1 MVKRG
6 TKKPRKIA
14 KTDRFLLIEKAL
26 RKRTKADLIETILMI
41 AKDHPVVALDVEKP
55 RDLLVV
61 DVSSATDRATDFDE
75 RMINHNFDVDWQ
87 AYEDVQNGL
96 AQLIKLGHLEDAKS
110 LALKLMKDGSYQVE
124 SSDEGL
130 TTDEISDCLKPV
142 IRAVKAVGG
151 DQAAKWAFE
160 MQVSRWRPCLRSA
173 TQRRSRTRGSD
184 STNNRCSRGHHCH

>member
-1 MVKRG
+1 MVKKG

-14 KTDRFLLIEKAL
+14 KTDRFPLIEKVL
-26 RKRTKADLIETILMI
+26 RKRTKADLIEMILMI
-41 AKDHPVVALDVEKP
+41 AKDHPVVARELESRLDVEKP
-55 RDLLVV
+55 LDLLVV
-61 DVSSATDRATDFDE
+61 DVSSAIDRATDFDE

-96 AQLIKLGHLEDAKS
+96 SQLIKLGHLEDAKS

-130 TTDEISDCLKPV
+130 MTDEMSDCLKPV

-160 MQVSRWRPCLRSA
+160 MQVADRVGFICDVELAELRD
-173 TQRRSRTRGSD
+173 GS
-184 STNNRCSRGHHCH
+184 

>member
-14 KTDRFLLIEKAL
+14 KTDRFPLIEKAL

-41 AKDHPVVALDVEKP
+41 AKDHPVVARELESRLDVEKP
-55 RDLLVV
+55 LDLLVV
-61 DVSSATDRATDFDE
+61 DLSSAIDRATDFDE

-87 AYEDVQNGL
+87 TYEDVQNRL
-96 AQLIKLGHLEDAKS
+96 SQLIKLGHLEDAKS

-130 TTDEISDCLKPV
+130 MTDEIGDCLKPV
-142 IRAVKAVGG
+142 IRAVKAIGG
-151 DQAAKWAFE
+151 AEAAKWAFE
-160 MQVSRWRPCLRSA
+160 MQVADRVGFICDNELAKLRD
-173 TQRRSRTRGSD
+173 GS
-184 STNNRCSRGHHCH
+184 